1 MLLGNRHAAELD
13 EIKRI
18 KRKCMWARFQNTV
31 TCFVDSCYVDGK
43 FDDSIGEVICNRF
56 GIYTR
61 HIPDRIKYVGW
72 RAPCLRA
79 FRHDRNFMWAMFS
92 TLAKI
97 VGSIELAATM

>member
-1 MLLGNRHAAELD
+1 
-13 EIKRI
+13 
-18 KRKCMWARFQNTV
+18 MWARFQNTV
-31 TCFVDSCYVDGK
+31 MCFVDSCYVDGK
-43 FDDSIGEVICNRF
+43 FDDSMREVICNRF
-56 GIYTR
+56 EKLRGICIYMYT
-61 HIPDRIKYVGW
+61 DRIKYVGW